1 MLPPNPAIHSYLARK
16 GRSKLRVDALLQA
29 SNLSKSYRGRPVVR
43 DVSLCVNPGEVVGLL
58 GPNGAGKTT
67 TFYAITGLVR
77 PTKGEIRFHGVDIT
91 SMPMYERARR
101 GLGYLAQEPS
111 VFRKMTVEDN
121 LRAVLDTL
129 RLSKDEKEH
138 RLHYLLDGLGLTHL
152 GKQKAITLSGGERRR
167 LEITRALVTNPSIL
181 MLDEPFAGVDPIAV
195 ADVQAVISQ
204 LTDMGLGILITD
216 HSVRETLSIV
226 DRVYIMAEGRIIFEG
241 SSEDAI
247 NDERTRGA
255 YIGEEFQM

>member
-1 MLPPNPAIHSYLARK
+1 MADFFRHQKPGTK
-16 GRSKLRVDALLQA
+16 RSPWDLVDALLQA
-29 SNLSKSYRGRPVVR
+29 NGLCKSYRGRPVVR
-43 DVSLCVNPGEVVGLL
+43 DVSIRVNPGEVVGLL
-58 GPNGAGKTT
+58 GSNGAGKTT
-67 TFYAITGLVR
+67 TFYVIVGLVR
-77 PTKGEIRFHGVDIT
+77 ANKGEILFHGVDIT
-91 SMPMYERARR
+91 NMPMYERARR

-111 VFRKMTVEDN
+111 IFRKMSVEDN

-129 RLSKDEKEH
+129 KLPREEKEH
-138 RLHYLLDGLGLTHL
+138 RLHHLLDGLGLTHL
-152 GKQKAITLSGGERRR
+152 AKQKAVTLSGGERRR

-226 DRVYIMAEGRIIFEG
+226 DRVYIMSEGRIIFEG
-241 SSEDAI
+241 ASEDAI
-247 NDERTRGA
+247 NDERTRA
-255 YIGEEFQM
+255 LYIGQEFQM